1 MKKILLIV
9 SLFLFSC
16 MLFAQKIKIS
26 ESELKTQLDAVLK
39 EGNLLYK
46 YVKSSLIAVDSALA
60 NSAMQAD
67 LFWTYFT
74 YEEDGKI
81 KTIIINSSYYTNC
94 FAEYVFENDFD
105 IPKYVII
112 EKRELTA
119 KEKTLIDI
127 RNKIVEQIRNPKYGV
142 TFSYDYGCSANF
154 VLIPDADKYKL
165 YLIIT
170 TSEETEEDL
179 IPFGNDYLF
188 IANKKGKIKSW
199 QKFHSQFIP
208 VYMTYDGR
216 KVAEMTHS
224 HLKTTPLITA
234 TDICTFKLYA
244 PLYDIDE
251 FSVYSPAL
259 DLYMKYN
266 WKENKITVLPAE

>member
-1 MKKILLIV
+1 MKKALLV
-9 SLFLFSC
+9 VVLLLFSS
-16 MLFAQKIKIS
+16 MLFAQKIKLS
-26 ESELKTQLDAVLK
+26 ESKLKNQLDTILK

-46 YVKSSLIAVDSALA
+46 YAKSTRIAIDSALA
-60 NSAMQAD
+60 NPTVQLN

-74 YEEDGKI
+74 YEEGGQV
-81 KTIIINSSYYTNC
+81 KTIITVKNDQIC
-94 FAEYVFENDFD
+94 VAEYIFEDDFSK
-105 IPKYVII
+105 PKSVII
-112 EKRELTA
+112 ERRELTA
-119 KEKTLIDI
+119 KERYLIDLQV
-127 RNKIVEQIRNPKYGV
+127 KIHEQIRNPKYEV
-142 TFSYDYGCSANF
+142 TFSRGYGCTVDF
-154 VLIPDADKYKL
+154 ILIPDANIYKL
-165 YLIIT
+165 FIIRGA
-170 TSEETEEDL
+170 SEECEENI

-224 HLKTTPLITA
+224 HIRTTPLITA